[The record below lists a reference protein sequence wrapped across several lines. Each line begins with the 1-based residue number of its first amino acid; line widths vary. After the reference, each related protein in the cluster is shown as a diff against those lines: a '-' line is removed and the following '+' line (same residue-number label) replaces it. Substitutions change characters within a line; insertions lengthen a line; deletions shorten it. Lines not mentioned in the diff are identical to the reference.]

1 MFVNIRI
8 IRDRAITAYP
18 SGNDLRHNMIADD
31 DNGPARN
38 GILLRPETDASDG
51 NLTRSFVPRPIAL
64 CPTTL
69 EVRGPYC
76 SAPLVS
82 GSIKIGRRARRPIGF
97 VTSS

>member
-8 IRDRAITAYP
+8 IRNLGIITYP
-18 SGNDLRHNMIADD
+18 SGNDLRHNIIADVTTA
-31 DNGPARN
+31 ARN
-38 GILLRPETDASDG
+38 GILLRPETDTSDG
-51 NLTRSFVPRPIAL
+51 NLTRSFVPRRIAL

>member
-38 GILLRPETDASDG
+38 GILLRPETDISDG
-51 NLTRSFVPRPIAL
+51 NLTRSFVPRRIAL

-69 EVRGPYC
+69 EVRGP
-76 SAPLVS
+76 
-82 GSIKIGRRARRPIGF
+82 KIYIIVKDGQPRETAESP
-97 VTSS
+97 